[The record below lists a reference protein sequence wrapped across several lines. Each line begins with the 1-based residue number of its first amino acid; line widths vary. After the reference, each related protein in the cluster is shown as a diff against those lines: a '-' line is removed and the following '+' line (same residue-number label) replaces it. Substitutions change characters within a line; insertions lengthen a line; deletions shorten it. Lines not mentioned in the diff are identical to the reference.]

1 MNKKITAVICG
12 ISLFA
17 LSSCAE
23 SEITENVTETVSSSS
38 ETETEETTTETTA
51 EETTTEETTAKKT
64 KRKHRLLIGGGGG
77 KDSDKKTDEDAPETE
92 YSVDLKNLSSDTD
105 FYSLTNAEK
114 HSLDE
119 EYSIDLD
126 GDGTEELLD
135 FSHIW
140 DDTENL
146 FADGA
151 KPRIPYINGEEAKI
165 LFADIFCQDENAE
178 NQPPAFNAYANPYS
192 NFFYIVDIDSSDK
205 YKEIALTHDCG
216 LDDFSTYVFRWEG
229 DSLKFIYEFYYDT
242 PDPREESAEDI
253 YGLEMYL
260 TSGNPIIFDGSGV
273 VASAARIGENCQTWF
288 AYRHFSYNSETGD
301 ISPVYNEAV
310 YPYGF
315 ADSQDYEK
323 ASEHTAKLF
332 GDNKTAITLK
342 KPITVYESPDTDS
355 ESSIMEPQPVIFTA
369 QYDTGGSY
377 YSESFTYVLAED
389 GTKGWIHYTSDEEN
403 NESGYL
409 LADGTKAKSYD
420 LFDNLIYFD

>member
-1 MNKKITAVICG
+1 MNKKITAIICG

-17 LSSCAE
+17 LSSCAY
-23 SEITENVTETVSSSS
+23 SEIPENVTETVSSFS
-38 ETETEETTTETTA
+38 ETETEETSTETTA
-51 EETTTEETTAKKT
+51 EETTSEETTAEKP
-64 KRKHRLLIGGGGG
+64 KRKLLIGGGGG
-77 KDSDKKTDEDAPETE
+77 GGKKSDKKSDEDAPETE
-92 YSVDLKNLSSDTD
+92 YSVDLKSLSFDTD

-119 EYSIDLD
+119 EYSTDLD
-126 GDGTEELLD
+126 GDGTDESID

-140 DDTENL
+140 DDTDNF

-165 LFADIFCQDENAE
+165 IFADFFCENENADS
-178 NQPPAFNAYANPYS
+178 QPSAFNAYANPYS
-192 NFFYIVDIDSSDK
+192 NFFYIVDIDSSDN

-216 LDDFSTYVFRWEG
+216 LDDYSTYIYRWEG
-229 DSLKFIYEFYYDT
+229 DCLKFIYEFYYDT

-253 YGLEMYL
+253 FGPDIYL
-260 TSGNPIIFDGSGV
+260 TSGNPMIFDGSGIIT
-273 VASAARIGENCQTWF
+273 SAARIGERCQTWF
-288 AYRHFSYNSETGD
+288 AYRHFEYNSETGD

-323 ASEHTAKLF
+323 ASEHTMKWF
-332 GDNKTAITLK
+332 GDSKTSITLK
-342 KPITVYESPDTDS
+342 KSIVVCESPDKDS
-355 ESSIMEPQPVIFTA
+355 ESSIMEPQPIVFTA
-369 QYDTGGSY
+369 QYDTDGDY
-377 YSESFTYVLAED
+377 NSESFTYVLAED

-409 LADGTKAKSYD
+409 LADGTKATSFD